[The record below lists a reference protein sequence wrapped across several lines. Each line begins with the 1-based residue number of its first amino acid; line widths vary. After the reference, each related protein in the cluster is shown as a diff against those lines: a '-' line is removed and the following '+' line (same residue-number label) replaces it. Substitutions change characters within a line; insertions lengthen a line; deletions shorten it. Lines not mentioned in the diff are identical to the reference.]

1 MPKQPKRPAR
11 MTLELPPRAREKLE
25 RLGEAT
31 DQSLSEVIR
40 RALALYDLVGAELM
54 AGNKLIIRS
63 RDGGER
69 EIAFTEFEAA
79 EPRNGE
85 LKVRAP
91 ARA

>member
-1 MPKQPKRPAR
+1 MSKESKRAAR

-31 DQSLSEVIR
+31 DQNLSEVIR

-54 AGNKLIIRS
+54 GGSKLIFRS

-85 LKVRAP
+85 LKTRVP
-91 ARA
+91 ARS